1 MDSLSPANTIH
12 TQLDQL
18 IASGRTVVSTFELV
32 QLLEI
37 KSQTAYKWACY
48 ENGPI
53 HPIRIGKT
61 LRWRVSDIATLI
73 QGGK

>member
-1 MDSLSPANTIH
+1 MDSLSLTNTIH
-12 TQLDQL
+12 THLDQL
-18 IASGRTVVSTFELV
+18 IASGRTVVSTSEMV

-53 HPIRIGKT
+53 QPVRIGKT
-61 LRWRVSDIATLI
+61 LRWRVSDIAALI

>member
-1 MDSLSPANTIH
+1 MDSLSPTNTIY

-18 IASGRTVVSTFELV
+18 IASHRTMVSTSEMV

-48 ENGPI
+48 QNGPI
-53 HPIRIGKT
+53 QPVRIGKS
-61 LRWRVSDIATLI
+61 LRWRVSDIAALI